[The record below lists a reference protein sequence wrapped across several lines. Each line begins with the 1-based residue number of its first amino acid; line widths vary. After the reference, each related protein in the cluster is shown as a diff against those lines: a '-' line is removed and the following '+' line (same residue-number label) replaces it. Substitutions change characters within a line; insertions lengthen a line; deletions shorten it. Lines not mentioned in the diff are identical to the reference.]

1 MADTVHTFLNYI
13 DGAWVPCLLGSTF
26 DNLNPADTRD
36 VAGRFQAS
44 GPADAEAAV
53 QAAQK
58 AFDGWRRTPI
68 GKRAKILNDAAAYLE
83 QNAVQFAKDLT
94 REEGKQFAQAKD
106 EFLRSAQTFRFYA
119 TEGQTYGGEMTKA
132 QRLADSGTAFAPI
145 AS

>member
-36 VAGRFQAS
+36 VVGRFQAS

-68 GKRAKILNDAAAYLE
+68 G
-83 QNAVQFAKDLT
+83 
-94 REEGKQFAQAKD
+94 
-106 EFLRSAQTFRFYA
+106 
-119 TEGQTYGGEMTKA
+119 
-132 QRLADSGTAFAPI
+132 
-145 AS
+145 